1 MAADGHTSEDVLSL
15 TAMTSGELADRTVEL
30 VGEIARRYRPDAI
43 AITEMFADQTFGE
56 ADLASY
62 REATGADEWP
72 MEGGGIDGDHEGLG
86 RWRSEAVG
94 GFVDAMAEAAHEEGV
109 DLAVDVRSNAADPA
123 AGRLDSGH
131 DYGRILSSADRL
143 VVWSY
148 VGLSGPDGSKS
159 LDVEAL
165 SRDLTDTYGA
175 DRVEVSVG
183 LWADDDDLSPEEL
196 SEALEAARRG
206 GATRVSVTPAS
217 KITERHRDAI
227 AAAWSGKR

>member
-1 MAADGHTSEDVLSL
+1 M
-15 TAMTSGELADRTVEL
+15 
-30 VGEIARRYRPDAI
+30 
-43 AITEMFADQTFGE
+43 
-56 ADLASY
+56 
-62 REATGADEWP
+62 
-72 MEGGGIDGDHEGLG
+72 
-86 RWRSEAVG
+86 
-94 GFVDAMAEAAHEEGV
+94 
-109 DLAVDVRSNAADPA
+109 
-123 AGRLDSGH
+123 
-131 DYGRILSSADRL
+131 
-143 VVWSY
+143 VWSY